1 MPTTIA
7 AEHIEDWRGKDVRDP
22 DGESIGKCQEIW
34 FDIQTETPILLSV
47 KSGLLGRHTKMIPIE
62 GASVGPDYVRV
73 IHTKAE
79 VEASPNAEKEDPPN
93 AVDLDEIGK
102 AYNLR
107 FSEQIRLKSATT
119 VEAERVEADA
129 ARERAEEAERAAREK
144 AAALEDADR
153 RSKMTA
159 AEAEQAKRDAEE
171 AAEKARRARIDAGR
185 EDPDS

>member
-1 MPTTIA
+1 MIA
-7 AEHIEDWRGKDVRDP
+7 VENIQDWRGCEIRDP
-22 DGESIGKCQEIW
+22 AGESVGKLHEVY
-34 FDIQTETPILLSV
+34 FDVDTGTPILFAI
-47 KSGLLGRHTKMIPIE
+47 KSGLLGRHAKMIP
-62 GASVGPDYVRV
+62 ADDAVVGPSYVRV
-73 IHTKAE
+73 THDKATIE
-79 VEASPNAEKEDPPN
+79 NSPDADKEEPPDAVE
-93 AVDLDEIGK
+93 LDEIGK

-107 FSEQIRLKSATT
+107 FSEQIRLKSATAM
-119 VEAERVEADA
+119 EAERVEADA

-171 AAEKARRARIDAGR
+171 AAERARRARIDAGR